1 MRGAPLDILSDKY
14 FTKHRVLSED
24 LENPYKV
31 GFEENRLVWCRIDVE
46 SKMTKRNE
54 SGARMYHVWA
64 ISDTLKQVTLVTLDQ
79 AAKFLSNPL
88 KTGKDE
94 IRPDAATLNKLLS
107 KIDKES
113 SRLIQIREHQAVTIQ
128 NLKQAK
134 SKSGFAIYKFTS
146 SGSLKLKDGKK
157 VFKLAEG
164 DLFKVHHRAANDNV
178 LKIKGS
184 ADKYIISDLQLSML
198 ICRSSI

>member
-1 MRGAPLDILSDKY
+1 MRGAPLDILSDNY

-24 LENPYKV
+24 LENPFKV

-54 SGARMYHVWA
+54 SGARMYHVWVV
-64 ISDTLKQVTLVTLDQ
+64 SDTLKQVTLITLDQ

-88 KTGKDE
+88 KTGKTE
-94 IRPDAATLNKLLS
+94 LRPDATTLNKLLS

-113 SRLIQIREHQAVTIQ
+113 SRLIQIREYQAVTIQ
-128 NLKQAK
+128 NIKQAK
-134 SKSGFAIYKFTS
+134 TKSGFAIYKFTS
-146 SGSLKLKDGKK
+146 GSLKLKEGKK
-157 VFKLAEG
+157 TFKLIEG

-178 LKIKGS
+178 LMIKGS

-198 ICRSSI
+198 ICRSSL